1 MAQWLRA
8 VAALPEVLGLI
19 PSFKGSNA
27 FFWLPWTPDLHVV
40 NKHKCRQK
48 IHTDKTKTIFLT
60 KGNKAKMRK
69 LTS

>member
-1 MAQWLRA
+1 
-8 VAALPEVLGLI
+8 
-19 PSFKGSNA
+19 
-27 FFWLPWTPDLHVV
+27 VV